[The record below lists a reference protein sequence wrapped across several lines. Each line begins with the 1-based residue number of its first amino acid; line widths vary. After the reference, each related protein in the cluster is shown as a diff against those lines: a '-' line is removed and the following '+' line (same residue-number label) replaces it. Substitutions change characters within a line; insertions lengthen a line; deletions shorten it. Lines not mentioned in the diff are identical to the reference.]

1 MSRFIHFG
9 KAWFA
14 AWLATYLLASIFHT
28 QMVLVGLTAIGVEV
42 PLSERVATTAYD
54 IYGLFLTYGLALVAA
69 SGLAMLIT
77 VGVWRLVGRLLFL
90 PALAGGAAIFTALMV
105 MQPIMYVT
113 LIAGA
118 RGAVGMT
125 LQVLAGVIGGVV
137 FSWVYMSD
145 SSDE

>member
-54 IYGLFLTYGLALVAA
+54 IY
-69 SGLAMLIT
+69 
-77 VGVWRLVGRLLFL
+77 
-90 PALAGGAAIFTALMV
+90 
-105 MQPIMYVT
+105 
-113 LIAGA
+113 
-118 RGAVGMT
+118 
-125 LQVLAGVIGGVV
+125 
-137 FSWVYMSD
+137 
-145 SSDE
+145 